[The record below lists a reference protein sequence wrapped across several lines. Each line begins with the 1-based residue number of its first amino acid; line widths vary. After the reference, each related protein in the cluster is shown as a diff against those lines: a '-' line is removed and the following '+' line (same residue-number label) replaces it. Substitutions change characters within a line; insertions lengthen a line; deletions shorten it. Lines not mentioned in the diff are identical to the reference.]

1 MKTFSSV
8 VSNVSL
14 LLAFAVAAH
23 GNSVSASQSL
33 AVNLGANAKVAVV
46 QPAVTL
52 VHSGGTFA
60 NFTGNVTVRY
70 KVRTTPTGASTLTVA
85 AASEFTPA
93 NGPSIAASDLTYTC
107 SAATLGTP
115 CTGSQTVRTS
125 TQGTVVTVGGGACTG
140 SGCTGSDPNSVSISL
155 TLVNSPAFRTGS
167 YSTSLTFSISA
178 L

>member
-1 MKTFSSV
+1 MKTFLSALL
-8 VSNVSL
+8 NVIL
-14 LLAFAVAAH
+14 LLTLAVAAR

-33 AVNLGANAKVAVV
+33 TANLGAKAKVAVV
-46 QPAVTL
+46 QPAVSL

-70 KVRTTPTGASTLTVA
+70 KVRTTTTGTSTLTVA
-85 AASEFTPA
+85 ATSEFTPA

-107 SAATLGTP
+107 SGATLGTP

-140 SGCTGSDPNSVSISL
+140 SGCSGNNPNSVSISL
-155 TLVNSPAFRTGS
+155 RLVNSPVFRTGS